1 MWIAA
6 LLTFVG
12 LLCVAVIT
20 QFKGYRLGGVITVPV
35 MAIYS
40 LREFLMIPVFIISV
54 VVAYVGL
61 WLIKKHTLLYGRNLL
76 VATIVIG
83 SIVPTT
89 VFLLLVGFGANLGVV
104 QFIGSILPGLA
115 AYNYQEIDPEYRKN
129 DLLVGT
135 VVFVALF
142 CGGWLLVNPA
152 VGERLG
158 RLTPPILFAPTSDV
172 AVFRGAAG
180 YQGTT
185 GIVEA
190 DPIIISRLPTVFI
203 FAGGLAASELARR
216 RYGVRIGVVAAV
228 LMAVYALASYWLI
241 VMYSVMLGVMFV
253 FAEGLSYLT
262 LRYGRVLL
270 GVTIATGMVVVLA
283 LVFVLP
289 VFRGPSAYFVAI
301 LSSVTA
307 YNAHTSAPIERRLV
321 LPLQLAIFAP
331 TLVVARY
338 ITEPLQGGVPQQL
351 TMPVVTVAV
360 VVTVLCLA
368 AAEVYTVRQPD
379 EDEVLSESVLSGG
392 DTG

>member
-1 MWIAA
+1 MWVAVV
-6 LLTFVG
+6 LTFVG
-12 LLCVAVIT
+12 LLCVALIT
-20 QFKGYRLGGVITVPV
+20 QYTGYRLGGVITVPV

-40 LREFLMIPVFIISV
+40 LREFLMIPVFFISV
-54 VVAYVGL
+54 VVAYLGL
-61 WLIKKHTLLYGRNLL
+61 WLIKKYTLVYGRNLL

-89 VFLLLVGFGANLGVV
+89 VFLLLVGFGANLGVI

-115 AYNYQEIDPEYRKN
+115 AYNYQEIDPEHRKN

-142 CGGWLLVNPA
+142 CGGWLLVNPV

-190 DPIIISRLPTVFI
+190 EPVIISRLPTVFI

-228 LMAVYALASYWLI
+228 LMAIYALASYWLI
-241 VMYSVMLGVMFV
+241 VMYVVMLVLMFA
-253 FAEGLSYLT
+253 FAEGLGYLT

-270 GVTIATGMVVVLA
+270 GITISFSMVVGVL
-283 LVFVLP
+283 LIFVLP
-289 VFRGPSAYFVAI
+289 VVRGPSAYFVAI
-301 LSSVTA
+301 LSAVTA
-307 YNAHTSAPIERRLV
+307 YNAHTSAPLERRLV

-331 TLVVARY
+331 TLVAARY
-338 ITEPLQGGVPQQL
+338 ITEPLPGGIPQQL
-351 TMPVVTVAV
+351 TMPVVTVAAF
-360 VVTVLCLA
+360 VTVLCLA
-368 AAEVYTVRQPD
+368 VAEVYTVRQPD

-392 DTG
+392 GTG

>member
-289 VFRGPSAYFVAI
+289 VLRGPSAYFVAI

>member
-1 MWIAA
+1 MWVAVA
-6 LLTFVG
+6 LTFIG
-12 LLCVAVIT
+12 LLCVALIT
-20 QFKGYRLGGVITVPV
+20 QYTGYRLGGVITVPV

-40 LREFLMIPVFIISV
+40 LREFLMIPVFFISV
-54 VVAYVGL
+54 VVAYLGL
-61 WLIKKHTLLYGRNLL
+61 WLIKKYTLVYGRNLL

-89 VFLLLVGFGANLGVV
+89 VFLLLVGFGANLGVI

-115 AYNYQEIDPEYRKN
+115 AYNYQEIDPEHRKN

-190 DPIIISRLPTVFI
+190 EPVIISRLPTVFI

-228 LMAVYALASYWLI
+228 LMAIYALASYWLI
-241 VMYSVMLGVMFV
+241 VMYVVMLVLMFA
-253 FAEGLSYLT
+253 FAEGLGYLT

-270 GVTIATGMVVVLA
+270 GITISFSMVVGVL
-283 LVFVLP
+283 LIFVLP
-289 VFRGPSAYFVAI
+289 VVRGPSAYFVAI
-301 LSSVTA
+301 LSAVTA
-307 YNAHTSAPIERRLV
+307 YNAHASAPLERRLV
-321 LPLQLAIFAP
+321 LPLQIAIFAP

-338 ITEPLQGGVPQQL
+338 ITEPLQGGVPQRL

-360 VVTVLCLA
+360 FVTVLCLA

-392 DTG
+392 GTG

>member
-368 AAEVYTVRQPD
+368 VAEVYTVRQPD